1 MIDNNEII
9 LPKGY
14 ISWSQLEIWEKS
26 PERYKREYF
35 TDGSKLDTD
44 ALRFGKFI
52 ASSIERVLEL
62 EKEGY
67 NKLEIIPMIMSELAM
82 DYLTAETLV
91 NLEKGEVAEH
101 KMFQDIKGI
110 KCLSFIDSYYTDTS
124 NFREYKTGKI
134 PWTQAKVQKHG
145 QLLFYATMLTHIS
158 GKMPHHC
165 HLDWIETENVE
176 RGEMDGLGHEQPKLK
191 LTGRITTFE
200 REFDSREIDG
210 MEQRI
215 VRVATEISNAYKQ
228 YLSEQF

>member
-1 MIDNNEII
+1 MIDNDEII

-14 ISWSQLEIWEKS
+14 ISWSQLEIFEKS
-26 PERYKREYF
+26 PERYAREYF
-35 TDGSKLDTD
+35 ADGSKLDTD

-62 EKEGY
+62 EKEGHEREY
-67 NKLEIIPMIMSELAM
+67 IITTLMSELSM
-82 DYLTAETLV
+82 NHLTAETLV
-91 NLEKGEVAEH
+91 NLEKGDVAEH
-101 KMFQDIKGI
+101 KMFADIKGI
-110 KCLSFIDSYYTDTS
+110 KCLSFIDSYYTTTS
-124 NFREYKTGKI
+124 NFREYKTGKV

-145 QLLFYATMLTHIS
+145 QLLFYATMLKAIT

-176 RGEMDGLGHEQPKLK
+176 RVEQDGLGYEQPKLK

-200 REFDSREIDG
+200 REFDSREIMA
-210 MEQRI
+210 MEERI
-215 VRVATEISNAYKQ
+215 YRNAVAISNAYKK